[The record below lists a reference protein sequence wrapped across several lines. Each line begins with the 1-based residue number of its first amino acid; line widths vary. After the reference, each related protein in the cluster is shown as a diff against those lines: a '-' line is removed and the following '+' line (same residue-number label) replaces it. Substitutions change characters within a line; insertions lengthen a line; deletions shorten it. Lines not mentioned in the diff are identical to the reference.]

1 MFNLIVKKS
10 VKKDIENINR
20 DDLQRIAD
28 NIKALK
34 FNPLP
39 IGVKKIKKGKE
50 FYYRIR
56 QGDFRIGY
64 RFDLI
69 NKLIEIIYIRRR
81 NERTYSS

>member
-10 VKKDIENINR
+10 VKKDIETINK

-34 FNPLP
+34 LNPLP
-39 IGVKKIKKGKE
+39 VGVKKIKKGQE

-56 QGDFRIGY
+56 QGNFRIGY
-64 RFDLI
+64 RF
-69 NKLIEIIYIRRR
+69 NSKEKLIEIIYIRRR
-81 NERTYSS
+81 SERTY

>member
-10 VKKDIENINR
+10 VKKDIENISR

-39 IGVKKIKKGKE
+39 I
-50 FYYRIR
+50 
-56 QGDFRIGY
+56 
-64 RFDLI
+64 
-69 NKLIEIIYIRRR
+69 
-81 NERTYSS
+81 

>member
-10 VKKDIENINR
+10 VKKDIEDINR

-34 FNPLP
+34 FNPFP
-39 IGVKKIKKGKE
+39 PGVKKIKVGKE
-50 FYYRIR
+50 SYYRIR

-64 RFDLI
+64 RFYPTE
-69 NKLIEIIYIRRR
+69 KLIEIIYIRRR
-81 NERTYSS
+81 SERTY

>member
-1 MFNLIVKKS
+1 MYNLIVKKS
-10 VKKDIENINR
+10 VKKDIEDIDR

-39 IGVKKIKKGKE
+39 PGIKKIKKGKGS
-50 FYYRIR
+50 YYRIR

-64 RFDLI
+64 RFDSTE
-69 NKLIEIIYIRRR
+69 KLIEIIYIRRR
-81 NERTYSS
+81 SERTYL

>member
-1 MFNLIVKKS
+1 MFNLILKKS
-10 VKKDIENINR
+10 VKKDIETISK

-28 NIKALK
+28 NIKNLK

-39 IGVKKIKKGKE
+39 PGIKKIKKGKE

-64 RFDLI
+64 RFDATE
-69 NKLIEIIYIRRR
+69 KLIEIIYIRRR
-81 NERTYSS
+81 SERTY